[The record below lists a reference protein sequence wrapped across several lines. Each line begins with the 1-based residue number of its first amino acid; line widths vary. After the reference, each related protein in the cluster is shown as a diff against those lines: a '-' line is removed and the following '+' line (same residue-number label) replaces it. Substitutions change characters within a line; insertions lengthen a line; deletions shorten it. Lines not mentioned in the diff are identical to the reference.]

1 MRSFGVLIGLLA
13 GACGGSGTETG
24 DESSGGTG
32 PGSTSGVTSSGS
44 TGDTTGTPTSGEP
57 GTTSSSSSGGEM
69 PTTTGETTTVAM
81 TSEGGSESSTGT
93 VAPPASLEEVV
104 DGEPEAIREALMF
117 PEGPVWSVD
126 GGYLLFSDIPANT
139 IYRWTE
145 NGGSEAFIS
154 PSGNSNGL
162 IFDAMGRLLAAEHGN
177 RRISRRVIGEMAAT
191 TVVDNFEGQKL
202 NSPNDLVMSTSG
214 SIYFTDPPYGINMN
228 QQELDFQGVF
238 WIDPEGAL
246 TVLADD
252 FDRPNG
258 IALSPDESI
267 LYVDDTA
274 KEHVR
279 RFDVQ
284 PDGNAFGGEVFIDL
298 QSDLPG
304 NPDGMAVDEFGDLY
318 VTGGGGVRVVT
329 PEGTLLGTIEIP
341 ESATNCK
348 FGGAD
353 GRSLFVTAPPRVY
366 RVAMKVKGAGF

>member
-1 MRSFGVLIGLLA
+1 MADICCLATSRRIRS
-13 GACGGSGTETG
+13 
-24 DESSGGTG
+24 
-32 PGSTSGVTSSGS
+32 
-44 TGDTTGTPTSGEP
+44 
-57 GTTSSSSSGGEM
+57 
-69 PTTTGETTTVAM
+69 
-81 TSEGGSESSTGT
+81 
-93 VAPPASLEEVV
+93 SL
-104 DGEPEAIREALMF
+104 DRE
-117 PEGPVWSVD
+117 W
-126 GGYLLFSDIPANT
+126 
-139 IYRWTE
+139 
-145 NGGSEAFIS
+145 GSEAFIS

-202 NSPNDLVMSTSG
+202 NSPNDLVHEHQRIDLLHRPALRDQHEPAGAGFS
-214 SIYFTDPPYGINMN
+214 
-228 QQELDFQGVF
+228 GVF

-279 RFDVQ
+279 KFVVQ
-284 PDGNAFGGEVFIDL
+284 PDGNALGGELFIDL

-304 NPDGMAVDEFGDLY
+304 NPDGMAVDEFGDIY

>member
-57 GTTSSSSSGGEM
+57 GTTSSSSSGGEL
-69 PTTTGETTTVAM
+69 PTTGETTTVVM

-139 IYRWTE
+139 IVRWTE

-162 IFDAMGRLLAAEHGN
+162 TFDAMGRLLAAEHGN
-177 RRISRRVIGEMAAT
+177 RRISRRVIGEMAVT

-202 NSPNDLVMSTSG
+202 NSPNDLIMSTSG

>member
-1 MRSFGVLIGLLA
+1 MRSFGLLIGLLV
-13 GACGGSGTETG
+13 ACGDSGKSAEA
-24 DESSGGTG
+24 S
-32 PGSTSGVTSSGS
+32 GSTGLLSATASSGS
-44 TGDTTGTPTSGEP
+44 TGATTGTSTTEEP
-57 GTTSSSSSGGEM
+57 GPGSSSSGQPLPTTGGTS
-69 PTTTGETTTVAM
+69 TTTGT
-81 TSEGGSESSTGT
+81 TSEGSSESTTGM
-93 VAPPASLEEVV
+93 ALPPAKLDEVV
-104 DGEPEAIREALMF
+104 DGEPEVIREALMF

-145 NGGSEAFIS
+145 NEGSAPFIT

-162 IFDAMGRLLAAEHGN
+162 IFDPMGRLLAAEHGN
-177 RRISRRVIGEMAAT
+177 RRISRRVLGEMAAT
-191 TVVDNFEGQKL
+191 TVVDTFEGKKL
-202 NSPNDLVMSTSG
+202 NSPNDLVLSKGG

-238 WIDPEGAL
+238 WIDPQGAL
-246 TVLADD
+246 TLLADD

-258 IALSPDESI
+258 IVLSPDETI
-267 LYVDDTA
+267 LYVADTA

-279 RFDVQ
+279 KFAVQ
-284 PDGNAFGGEVFIDL
+284 PDGNALGGEVFIDL

-304 NPDGMAVDEFGDLY
+304 NPDGMAVDEFGDIY

-341 ESATNCK
+341 GSATNCT

-353 GRSLFVTAPPRVY
+353 GRTLFVTAPPMVY
-366 RVAMKVKGAGF
+366 RVPLKVKGSGL